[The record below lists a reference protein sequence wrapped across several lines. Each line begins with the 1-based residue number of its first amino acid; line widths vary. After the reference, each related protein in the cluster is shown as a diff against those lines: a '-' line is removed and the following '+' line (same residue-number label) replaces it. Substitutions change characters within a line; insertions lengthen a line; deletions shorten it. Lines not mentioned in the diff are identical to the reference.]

1 MHFSV
6 LSGLALL
13 LGSSVVYAGGSNEVD
28 SVSCGVSAAIEVGM
42 TPKDVETNCGKTWQP
57 SYVSEHV
64 RPRSNGDE
72 DIFQKWLVHPEG
84 LPETHVVFK
93 NGEVV
98 RIFTN
103 NMTPL
108 PVKE

>member
-1 MHFSV
+1 MRCHIF
-6 LSGLALL
+6 SGLALM
-13 LGSSVVYAGGSNEVD
+13 LGSFGVLAGGSNEVA

-42 TPKDVETNCGKTWQP
+42 TPADVKDHCGSSWQP
-57 SYVSEHV
+57 SYISEHV

-72 DIFQKWLVHPEG
+72 DIFHKWLVHPAG

-103 NMTPL
+103 KKTPL
-108 PVKE
+108 PSE

>member
-1 MHFSV
+1 MHLRV
-6 LSGLALL
+6 MTTMAML
-13 LGSSVVYAGGSNEVD
+13 LGSSALWAGGSNEVA
-28 SVSCGVSAAIEVGM
+28 SVTCGVSAAIEVGM
-42 TPKDVETNCGKTWQP
+42 TPADVKDNCGENWKP
-57 SYVSEHV
+57 SYVSEHI
-64 RPRSNGDE
+64 RPRRDGEE
-72 DIFQKWLVHPEG
+72 DIFHKWLVHPAG

-108 PVKE
+108 PGE

>member
-1 MHFSV
+1 MRLRVFS
-6 LSGLALL
+6 SMALL
-13 LGSSVVYAGGSNEVD
+13 MSASAAFAGGSNEVA

-42 TPKDVETNCGKTWQP
+42 TPADVKTLCGQGWQP
-57 SYVSEHV
+57 SYISEHI
-64 RPRSNGDE
+64 RARSDGTE
-72 DIFQKWLVHPEG
+72 DIFHKWLVHPTG
-84 LPETHVVFK
+84 LPETHVVLK

-108 PVKE
+108 PSK

>member
-1 MHFSV
+1 MQLRV
-6 LSGLALL
+6 ISGVVLL
-13 LGSSVVYAGGSNEVD
+13 LGSSAVWAGGSDEVA
-28 SVSCGVSAAIEVGM
+28 SVSCGVQAAIEVGM
-42 TPKDVETNCGKTWQP
+42 TPADVKDQCGQNWKP

-64 RPRSNGDE
+64 RPRRDGEE
-72 DIFQKWLVHPEG
+72 DIFHKWLVHPKG

-103 NMTPL
+103 RMTPL
-108 PVKE
+108 PSE

>member
-1 MHFSV
+1 MQLYLFS
-6 LSGLALL
+6 GMALL
-13 LGSSVVYAGGSNEVD
+13 MGSSALWAGGSNEVA
-28 SVSCGVSAAIEVGM
+28 SVSCGVKAAIEVGM
-42 TPKDVETNCGKTWQP
+42 TPVDVKSNCGETWQP

-72 DIFQKWLVHPEG
+72 DIFHKWLVHPDG

-103 NMTPL
+103 KTTPL
-108 PVKE
+108 PGK

>member
-1 MHFSV
+1 MRLYIF
-6 LSGLALL
+6 SGLALL
-13 LGSSVVYAGGSNEVD
+13 LGSSVVFAGGSAEVP
-28 SVSCGVSAAIEVGM
+28 SVKCGVSAAIEVGM
-42 TPKDVETNCGKTWQP
+42 TPADVKSECGKAWEP

-72 DIFQKWLVHPEG
+72 DIFHKWLVHPEG
-84 LPETHVVFK
+84 LPETHVVIK

-103 NMTPL
+103 KMTPL
-108 PVKE
+108 PSK

>member
-1 MHFSV
+1 MRLYLFS
-6 LSGLALL
+6 GMALL
-13 LGSSVVYAGGSNEVD
+13 MGSSALWAGGSNEVA
-28 SVSCGVSAAIEVGM
+28 SVSCGVKAAIEVGM
-42 TPKDVETNCGKTWQP
+42 TPGDVKSNCGETWQP

-72 DIFQKWLVHPEG
+72 DVFHKWLVHPDG

-103 NMTPL
+103 KTTPL
-108 PVKE
+108 PGK

>member
-1 MHFSV
+1 MRWQVFSGV
-6 LSGLALL
+6 ALL
-13 LGSSVVYAGGSNEVD
+13 LSSYGVLAGGSNEVA

-42 TPKDVETNCGKTWQP
+42 TPADVENRCGEAWQP
-57 SYVSEHV
+57 SYISEHV
-64 RPRSNGDE
+64 RARREGDP
-72 DIFQKWLVHPEG
+72 DVFHKWLVHPEG

-103 NMTPL
+103 KLTPL
-108 PVKE
+108 PGE

>member
-1 MHFSV
+1 MRLYVF
-6 LSGLALL
+6 SGLALL
-13 LGSSVVYAGGSNEVD
+13 LSSSVVYAGGSNEVD

-42 TPKDVETNCGKTWQP
+42 TPADVKSLCGKAWQP

-72 DIFQKWLVHPEG
+72 DVFHKWLVHPEG
-84 LPETHVVFK
+84 LPETHVVIK

-103 NMTPL
+103 KMTPL
-108 PVKE
+108 PAKK